1 MMQGVGLLEVYGLT
15 AAFVAA
21 DAACKAANVTIE
33 AFDNNKPANADKL
46 PVPLLMVVKL
56 RGSISDVRAAVEAGA
71 EAAKKVSGV
80 VTTHII
86 AKPEE
91 DTEKLLKINALSKK

>member
-1 MMQGVGLLEVYGLT
+1 MTQAVGFLEVYGLT

-46 PVPLLMVVKL
+46 PVPLLMIVKL
-56 RGSISDVRAAVEAGA
+56 RGSIADVRAAVEAGA
-71 EAAKKVSGV
+71 EAANKVSGV
-80 VTTHII
+80 VTTHVIPR
-86 AKPEE
+86 PEN
-91 DTEKLLKINALSKK
+91 DTEKLLRMNALSK

>member
-1 MMQGVGLLEVYGLT
+1 MTEGVGFLEVYGLT

-21 DAACKAANVTIE
+21 DAACKAANVRID
-33 AFDNNKPANADKL
+33 AFDHNKPANADSL
-46 PVPLLMVVKL
+46 PVPLLVLVKI
-56 RGSISDVRAAVEAGA
+56 RGRIEDVKAAMEAGS

-86 AKPEE
+86 ARPET
-91 DTEKLLKINALSKK
+91 DTEKLLKINSLNKK